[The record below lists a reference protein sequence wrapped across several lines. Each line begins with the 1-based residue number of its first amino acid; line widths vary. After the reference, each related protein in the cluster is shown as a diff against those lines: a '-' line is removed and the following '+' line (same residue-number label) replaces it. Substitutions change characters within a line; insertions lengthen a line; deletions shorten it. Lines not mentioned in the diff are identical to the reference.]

1 MGILSG
7 PVFGLNQLIDLLMP
21 VGVGALLVLGLAAL
35 WFAVGLVVN
44 VK

>member
-7 PVFGLNQLIDLLMP
+7 PVFGLNQLIDLLAP

-35 WFAVGLVVN
+35 WFAIGLVAN